1 MSCKLISPSAQI
13 AHHENTDL
21 WLSFKYSVFKSDCV
35 FYSRHLSW
43 LWFGLGLFVFVF
55 VFVILVTLKIARNYK

>member
-1 MSCKLISPSAQI
+1 MSCKLISPLAQI

-21 WLSFKYSVFKSDCV
+21 WLSLKYSVFKSDCV
-35 FYSRHLSW
+35 FYSRYLSW
-43 LWFGLGLFVFVF
+43 LWFGLGLF